1 MFTTGSKLYF
11 GLAALAAAALGRA
24 RLGDGLADAG
34 DARRGVGAHRL
45 RLPGRPDALHPGRRD
60 QPGGRRRPTEAAPAP
75 RHAAW
80 ALAAG
85 FGAALAGIGMA
96 LDTRLFIVGLVIV
109 GLSVVEWAVQSWA
122 DRASTDP
129 VYNDRVRGRLMHPL
143 EFPVAGLLVRRTH
156 RVRLLPGDGRPLEER
171 CHRRVRRRRRDR
183 HGPRRP
189 AGHPPEGL
197 ADRRRWG
204 PQRLR
209 HHRPGGRRGRDRGRG
224 AVLPPARELLRPAG
238 GRLAHRLGQG
248 GRGRPRITLRR
259 LGPRSGHRRRRAATR
274 C

>member
-11 GLAALAAAALGRA
+11 GLAAAGRGRARRA

-34 DARRGVGAHRL
+34 DARGGVGAHRL
-45 RLPGRPDALHPGRRD
+45 RLPRRPDALHPGRRD
-60 QPGGRRRPTEAAPAP
+60 QPGGRRRARGRAGAPPRRLGPRRRASAP
-75 RHAAW
+75 RS
-80 ALAAG
+80 
-85 FGAALAGIGMA
+85 AGIGMA

-143 EFPVAGLLVRRTH
+143 EFPVAGLLCGGLIVFGFS
-156 RVRLLPGDGRPLEER
+156 RVMVALSKNGAIVVFAVVGA
-171 CHRRVRRRRRDR
+171 DR

-248 GRGRPRITLRR
+248 GRGRHASASTARPSIRT
-259 LGPRSGHRRRRAATR
+259 PSSRAATR